1 MPREL
6 PPPGASRHPPHED
19 GGGMKTADAVALY
32 ATMARAQPSLLRHCE
47 RKRSNPLPAT
57 TRVIAS
63 SRSLL
68 AMTSRTMHTFLLLSR
83 NRGERS
89 SLFLI
94 PPTFVGRVAHRE
106 HCEGCVGWGAVSCLA
121 SYPHPALRAT
131 PERASLV
138 STPQGEGRR
147 PQAGRGANA
156 HTSAFSPR
164 ISARVMRCTK
174 PSEIQR
180 AQGMPGARR
189 ARSLAC
195 KIKKHTSVV
204 TTVTPDHPAFPAQWF
219 YDL

>member
-68 AMTSRTMHTFLLLSR
+68 AMTSRTIHTFLLLSR

-138 STPQGEGRR
+138 STPQVGGMKSTDADRTLR
-147 PQAGRGANA
+147 NDGTHKFIR
-156 HTSAFSPR
+156 TSHFSPR
-164 ISARVMRCTK
+164 QHPQLRDLAAYSAQVLDNESLLKLRGRREC
-174 PSEIQR
+174 R
-180 AQGMPGARR
+180 AHDAPAASR
-189 ARSLAC
+189 A
-195 KIKKHTSVV
+195 K
-204 TTVTPDHPAFPAQWF
+204 
-219 YDL
+219 

>member
-1 MPREL
+1 MCRVGGCFMPREL

-19 GGGMKTADAVALY
+19 GGGMKTADAVALF
-32 ATMARAQPSLLRHCE
+32 AMTVCAP
-47 RKRSNPLPAT
+47 PLPAT

-68 AMTSRTMHTFLLLSR
+68 AMTSRTIHTFLLLSR

-138 STPQGEGRR
+138 STPQVGGMKSTDADRTLR
-147 PQAGRGANA
+147 NDGTHKFIR
-156 HTSAFSPR
+156 TSHFSPR
-164 ISARVMRCTK
+164 QHPQLRDLAAYSAQVLDNESHLKFRGRREC
-174 PSEIQR
+174 R
-180 AQGMPGARR
+180 AHDAPAASR
-189 ARSLAC
+189 A
-195 KIKKHTSVV
+195 K
-204 TTVTPDHPAFPAQWF
+204 
-219 YDL
+219 